1 MAALSDFGYAGL
13 FLWVFLEQIGL
24 PIPAIPVL
32 VAAGAFVSS
41 GRLALLPCLLLVLV
55 ASLAAD
61 FVWYYLGRVRGHTIL
76 NLLCRLSWKPDSCI
90 GTTTNIFT
98 KHGARTLLF
107 AKFIPGLSTIAPPL
121 AGVVKISPG
130 RFALYDGAGALVWGL
145 LPLLAGMGLKD
156 MLPHLLF
163 LLRHD
168 WPWLIVA
175 ATGAWALWNYL
186 RRRAFVQELEQG
198 LAQGIEADD
207 LKAMIDRGE
216 TLALL
221 DVRPA
226 MDRWLRPDGL
236 PGALPISYS
245 EFQARRAELPLD
257 RILVP
262 YCDCPRDEGSV
273 GAAKILREMGAAT
286 ARPLLGG
293 LKGWKAKGYPVTALN
308 AAKP

>member
-1 MAALSDFGYAGL
+1 MSALSDFGYAGL
-13 FLWVFLEQIGL
+13 FLWVFLEQIGV
-24 PIPAIPVL
+24 PIPAVPVL

-41 GRLALLPCLLLVLV
+41 GRLALLPCLLLVLG

-61 FVWYYLGRVRGHTIL
+61 FIWYYLGRVRGHTIL

-90 GTTTNIFT
+90 GTTTNIFA

-121 AGVVKISPG
+121 AGVVKLSPA
-130 RFALYDGAGALVWGL
+130 RFALYDGAGAVIWGL
-145 LPLLAGMGLKD
+145 VPLLAGMGLKD
-156 MLPHLLF
+156 ALPHLLF

-175 ATGAWALWNYL
+175 ATAGWALWNYL
-186 RRRAFVQELEQG
+186 RRRAFVRELELG
-198 LAQGIEADD
+198 LALGIEADE

-216 TLALL
+216 AVAFL

-226 MDRWLRPDGL
+226 MERWLQPDGL
-236 PGALPISYS
+236 PGALTIPYAD
-245 EFQARRAELPLD
+245 FKARRAELPLD
-257 RILVP
+257 RVMVP
-262 YCDCPRDEGSV
+262 YCNCPRDEGAV
-273 GAAKILREMGAAT
+273 GAAQILRELGAAQ

-293 LKGWKAKGYPVTALN
+293 LKGWKSRGYPVASLN
-308 AAKP
+308 AAKA